1 MSSQL
6 PRQWWIAARDG
17 LLSQARPN
25 RPPPSHLA
33 VVVSVRPQ
41 ARKPAGDA
49 ESEGSVAKTKLAWG
63 PFHIAGYYLEL
74 LGVGRGLGS
83 MRDR

>member
-1 MSSQL
+1 MPASEL

-17 LLSQARPN
+17 PLSQARPN
-25 RPPPSHLA
+25 RPPP
-33 VVVSVRPQ
+33 VSVRP
-41 ARKPAGDA
+41 RKPAGDS

-63 PFHIAGYYLEL
+63 LFHIAGYYLEL
-74 LGVGRGLGS
+74 LGVGRGPGS

>member
-1 MSSQL
+1 MRASEL

-17 LLSQARPN
+17 PLSQARPN

-33 VVVSVRPQ
+33 VVASVRP
-41 ARKPAGDA
+41 RKPAGDS
-49 ESEGSVAKTKLAWG
+49 ESEGSVAKTKLAWSL
-63 PFHIAGYYLEL
+63 FHIAGYYLEL
-74 LGVGRGLGS
+74 QGVGRGLGS